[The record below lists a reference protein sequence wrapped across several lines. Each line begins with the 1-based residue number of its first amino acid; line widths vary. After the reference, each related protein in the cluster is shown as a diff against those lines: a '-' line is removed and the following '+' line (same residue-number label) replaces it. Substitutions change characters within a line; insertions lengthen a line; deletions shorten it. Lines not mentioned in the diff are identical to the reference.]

1 MGFILLMS
9 LLPMALA
16 AWAVEASNDDDDE
29 TGAPETPGEEI
40 VADQGTLTTGTAGN
54 DTITG
59 EVGRGAVMGL
69 GGDDQIILGETA
81 DGNANSVSDEALA
94 DLIESFSAAE
104 AGDALEGLRDLSVF
118 GADGGAGD
126 DYIDA
131 GHGADTVTGGE
142 DDDTLRGNLG
152 DDLLVDAYGADSL
165 SGGYGDDLL
174 IAVDAGAQTGADV
187 LDGGAND
194 DLLWGDAGDTMTG
207 GSGDDDFTVTWSPG
221 DAPVTITD
229 FAPGHLFGTDLPA
242 ENVLITLESWSDT
255 QSFTVVPTDTG
266 MAIKIDGA
274 VVALLTGVEFSD
286 WTGQDIYAL
295 DMSTG
300 DVISPIYVNG

>member
-9 LLPMALA
+9 LLPMALV
-16 AWAVEASNDDDDE
+16 AWAVDASNDDDE
-29 TGAPETPGEEI
+29 TSEPETPGEEI
-40 VADQGTLTTGTAGN
+40 VANQGTLTTGTAGD

-59 EVGRGAVMGL
+59 EVGRGAVTGL
-69 GGDDQIILGETA
+69 GGDDEIRLGATD
-81 DGNANSVSDEALA
+81 DGNANSVADDALS
-94 DLIESFSAAE
+94 DLIASFSVDE
-104 AGDALEGLRDLSVF
+104 AGDVMEALRDLSVF

-131 GHGADTVTGGE
+131 GHGADTVTGGAG
-142 DDDTLRGNLG
+142 DDTLRGNLG
-152 DDLLVDAYGADSL
+152 DDLLVDAYDADSL

-174 IAVDAGAQTGADV
+174 VAVDAQAQAGADV

-207 GSGDDDFTVTWSPG
+207 GTGDDTFMVPWTSG

-229 FAPGHLFGTDLPA
+229 FAPGYLSGTDEPA
-242 ENVLITLESWSDT
+242 ENVLIALDSWSDT
-255 QSFTVVPTDTG
+255 QSFTVVPTETG
-266 MAIKIDGA
+266 MAVKIDGE
-274 VVALLTGVEFSD
+274 VVAQLTGVVFSD
-286 WTGQDIYAL
+286 WTGQDVFAL

-300 DVISPIYVNG
+300 AVLSPIYVNV